1 MLRHRRLKWLAAA
14 GLGLALLGYVVGRQH
29 QSATVATCIALA
41 GSLDQMVT
49 MYEEANTEMWK
60 ALGVMARVEEQRAAA
75 LPASDDLQ

>member
-1 MLRHRRLKWLAAA
+1 MAHRRTKWVTMVGI
-14 GLGLALLGYVVGRQH
+14 GLLVLGYMVGRQH

-60 ALGVMARVEEQRAAA
+60 ALGVMSRFKEQVA
-75 LPASDDLQ
+75 LPASDDFQ